1 MLTKA
6 GDYSFIVPLSV
17 GSIRITRTS
26 DMPVK
31 VDGELVDIPPEG
43 LRVQSGQEIS
53 WTVRETTREDG
64 GLYMHF
70 GD

>member
-6 GDYSFIVPLSV
+6 GDHSFIVPLSA
-17 GSIRITRTS
+17 GSIRITS

-31 VDGELVDIPPEG
+31 VDGVLVDIPPDG
-43 LRVQSGQEIS
+43 LRVQSGQTIS
-53 WTVRETTREDG
+53 WTVSETTREHG
-64 GLYMHF
+64 SGLHMHF